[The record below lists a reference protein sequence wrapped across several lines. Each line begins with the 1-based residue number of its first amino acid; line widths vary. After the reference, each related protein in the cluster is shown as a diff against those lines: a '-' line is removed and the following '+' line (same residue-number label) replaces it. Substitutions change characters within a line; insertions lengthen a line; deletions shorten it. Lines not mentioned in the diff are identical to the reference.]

1 MLMLIN
7 PELINKDL
15 INILNINIKANKKN
29 CAELGLVLFMQN
41 IHLYFL

>member
-15 INILNINIKANKKN
+15 INIININISLYN
-29 CAELGLVLFMQN
+29 CTKLGFILFMQN
-41 IHLYFL
+41 IQL

>member
-15 INILNINIKANKKN
+15 INILNIKANKKN